1 MATATS
7 TPVPTPTLPPTP
19 SPTPTPSVN
28 PALAKYS
35 ALLAKAA
42 SGLDFVRDGL
52 SDEERNILDW
62 ADSRLFSKPA
72 FLDST
77 WGPDNWPSEVMT
89 ESVQAIPLL
98 MLEIDIERKSNGRHV
113 VNWEVDSLDRVL
125 DGLGIYEGWCVSCYG
140 KRNYN
145 TVDEVFENYYPIVYD
160 LRHVHREMLKTFA
173 YFAKADGE
181 GILLRG
187 FMENGADDLEM
198 LHRRDLSVM
207 RDVGSFTVTQFG
219 WRNLS
224 FMSQIRLPDG
234 TAESFPTTVFRVI
247 ADSSSE
253 REAAERWFTHFN
265 KVMVHYTGGP
275 EEFADLYRPHSQ
287 TPYSPE
293 PGYLPVAGEAGSRS
307 STGTTV
313 SAFQLL
319 GFKAEQFF
327 SPEKG
332 RRTGGVEID
341 GKWFY
346 HDGNMP
352 LSIELPMCV
361 FLAPLEAVDNDDY
374 DAHCGYKCPRHLTL
388 GLRCTWCHPPGSRTA
403 TLRRTQGGSAPA
415 VGSSGPST
423 PPLRGRR
430 VPRLNRY
437 AAERMERVCRDCA
450 PAILVNHSCPGSL
463 RRRASHGGGRSGP

>member
-1 MATATS
+1 MPTPVLTS
-7 TPVPTPTLPPTP
+7 T
-19 SPTPTPSVN
+19 PTPTPSPIPTGTPTPT
-28 PALAKYS
+28 PALDPKLDGYS
-35 ALLAKAA
+35 PLLAKAA

-62 ADSRLFSKPA
+62 ADSRLFGNPA

-77 WGPDNWPSEVMT
+77 WGPDNWPSDVKT
-89 ESVQAIPLL
+89 SSVQAIPLL

-145 TVDEVFENYYPIVYD
+145 TVDEMFENYYPIVYD
-160 LRHVHREMLKTFA
+160 QRHVHREMLKTFA

-181 GILLRG
+181 GILVRSLMANEAED
-187 FMENGADDLEM
+187 FKWLY
-198 LHRRDLSVM
+198 RRDIAYA
-207 RDVGSFTVTQFG
+207 GEANPFTVNQFG

-234 TAESFPTTVFRVI
+234 TAESFPTTVFKVI
-247 ADSSSE
+247 GDAESE
-253 REAAERWFTHFN
+253 REAAERWFGYFN
-265 KVMVHYTGGP
+265 KVMIHFTGGP

-346 HDGNMP
+346 HNGNMP

-361 FLAPLEAVDNDDY
+361 FLAPLEAVENSDY
-374 DAHCGYKCPRHLTL
+374 DAHCGYK
-388 GLRCTWCHPPGSRTA
+388 
-403 TLRRTQGGSAPA
+403 
-415 VGSSGPST
+415 
-423 PPLRGRR
+423 
-430 VPRLNRY
+430 
-437 AAERMERVCRDCA
+437 
-450 PAILVNHSCPGSL
+450 
-463 RRRASHGGGRSGP
+463 

>member
-1 MATATS
+1 MATATF

-28 PALAKYS
+28 PALAEYS

-42 SGLDFVRDGL
+42 SGLDFIRDGL

-62 ADSRLFSKPA
+62 ADSRLFGKPA

-77 WGPDNWPSEVMT
+77 WGPDNWPSDVKT

-181 GILLRG
+181 GILVRSLMANEAED
-187 FMENGADDLEM
+187 FEWLY
-198 LHRRDLSVM
+198 RRDIAYA
-207 RDVGSFTVTQFG
+207 GEANPFTVTQFG

-224 FMSQIRLPDG
+224 FMSQIGLPDG
-234 TAESFPTTVFRVI
+234 TRDSFPTTVFRVI
-247 ADSSSE
+247 GDAESE
-253 REAAERWFTHFN
+253 REAAERWFGYFN
-265 KVMVHYTGGP
+265 KVMIHFTGGP

-332 RRTGGVEID
+332 RRMGGVEID

-346 HDGNMP
+346 HNGNMP
-352 LSIELPMCV
+352 LTIELPMCV
-361 FLAPLEAVDNDDY
+361 FLAPLEAVENSDY
-374 DAHCGYKCPRHLTL
+374 DAHCGYK
-388 GLRCTWCHPPGSRTA
+388 
-403 TLRRTQGGSAPA
+403 
-415 VGSSGPST
+415 
-423 PPLRGRR
+423 
-430 VPRLNRY
+430 
-437 AAERMERVCRDCA
+437 
-450 PAILVNHSCPGSL
+450 
-463 RRRASHGGGRSGP
+463 

>member
-1 MATATS
+1 
-7 TPVPTPTLPPTP
+7 
-19 SPTPTPSVN
+19 
-28 PALAKYS
+28 
-35 ALLAKAA
+35 
-42 SGLDFVRDGL
+42 
-52 SDEERNILDW
+52 
-62 ADSRLFSKPA
+62 
-72 FLDST
+72 
-77 WGPDNWPSEVMT
+77 
-89 ESVQAIPLL
+89 

-160 LRHVHREMLKTFA
+160 LRHVHQEMLKTFA

-181 GILLRG
+181 GILVRSLMANEAED
-187 FMENGADDLEM
+187 FEWLY
-198 LHRRDLSVM
+198 RRDIAYA
-207 RDVGSFTVTQFG
+207 GEANPFTVTQFG

-224 FMSQIRLPDG
+224 FMSQLRLPDG

-247 ADSSSE
+247 GDAESE
-253 REAAERWFTHFN
+253 REAAERWFGYFN
-265 KVMVHYTGGP
+265 KVMIHYTGGP

-361 FLAPLEAVDNDDY
+361 FLAPLEAVENADY

-388 GLRCTWCHPPGSRTA
+388 GLRCTWHHPLGSRTVYPSPHS
-403 TLRRTQGGSAPA
+403 RRHRIA
-415 VGSSGPST
+415 VGPSRPST
-423 PPLRGRR
+423 PPLQGRR

-437 AAERMERVCRDCA
+437 AAERLERVCCNYA
-450 PAILVNHSCPGSL
+450 PAIPVNHNCPGSQ
-463 RRRASHGGGRSGP
+463 RRRASHGSGRSGP